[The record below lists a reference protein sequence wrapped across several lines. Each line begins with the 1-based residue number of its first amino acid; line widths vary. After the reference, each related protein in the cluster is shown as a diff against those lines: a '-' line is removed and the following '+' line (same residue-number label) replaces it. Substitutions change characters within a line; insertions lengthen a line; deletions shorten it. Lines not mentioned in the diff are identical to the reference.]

1 MKEFFEW
8 GKRILGVGQ
17 PQPGQPPAE
26 QPQAD
31 EEQSRASGG
40 TAQPGTEKGQTT
52 GSSEPNSQQ
61 AGHEKNPARRK
72 GSETTKR
79 WNPEQGCLEVKTER
93 VLELRS
99 LSTVLIKLAKGQIRI
114 EGTDKVQQPE
124 LTITERIY
132 AGSKSEATRFYKEN
146 GSGVNVEVDSDTLS
160 VTEKSSSGVVSG
172 RYGNIQVGNVSGSG
186 INIGGPGNIQVGNV
200 SSSGINIG
208 GPGNI
213 QVGNVS
219 SSGINIGGPGNIQV
233 GNVSGSGINIGGPGN
248 IQVGNVSSSG
258 INIGGPGNI
267 QVGNVSGS
275 GINIG
280 GPGNIQVGNVSGSG
294 ITIGGRQTESSQLA
308 PRRKM
313 QVVLRVPVAKNVEGK
328 KPNYQLEVK
337 AGDVKVENTS
347 GGVCNIVV
355 NAGNVHI
362 ERYKGEKIELSNQ
375 SANVE
380 IYESEGKFSIGA
392 ISGNIMIGNSTGS
405 FRISA
410 VSGNITLTN
419 VTFTQDNKIS
429 ATSGNIQAE
438 VANKRLK
445 VYAETLSGKIT
456 TSGSFVVTK
465 DNRPQ
470 RGAGGNVDRSV
481 TITGNVDGSVIITG
495 IGGNVYFGTNV
506 FSDGSAGGSIEG
518 RFGEPGDQN
527 NLLTLTTTSGN
538 ITIQQAPQIKQ

>member
-1 MKEFFEW
+1 MKEFFNKW
-8 GKRILGVGQ
+8 GRRILGGGQ
-17 PQPGQPPAE
+17 P
-26 QPQAD
+26 D
-31 EEQSRASGG
+31 EEQSRASGS

-61 AGHEKNPARRK
+61 AGHEKDPAR
-72 GSETTKR
+72 GGEGETPGT
-79 WNPEQGCLEVKTER
+79 WNPDRECLEIKIYEQ
-93 VLELRS
+93 VLPPES
-99 LSTVLIKLAKGQIRI
+99 LSTVMIKLSKGQIRI
-114 EGTDKVQQPE
+114 EGTDKVQQPK
-124 LTITERIY
+124 LTITEMVF
-132 AGSKSEATRFYKEN
+132 ADSEPEAINFYKKNYKKN
-146 GSGVNVEVDSDTLS
+146 GSGVDVKVDSDSLS

-172 RYGNIQVGNVSGSG
+172 GSGSG
-186 INIGGPGNIQVGNV
+186 QIRG
-200 SSSGINIG
+200 
-208 GPGNI
+208 
-213 QVGNVS
+213 
-219 SSGINIGGPGNIQV
+219 
-233 GNVSGSGINIGGPGN
+233 VSGRVVVVDSDIEGDIFNM
-248 IQVGNVSSSG
+248 
-258 INIGGPGNI
+258 
-267 QVGNVSGS
+267 VSGTTVTN
-275 GINIG
+275 GE
-280 GPGNIQVGNVSGSG
+280 
-294 ITIGGRQTESSQLA
+294 QTGSSQLA
-308 PRRKM
+308 PRRETR
-313 QVVLRVPVAKNVEGK
+313 VVLKVPVAKNVEGK

>member
-1 MKEFFEW
+1 MIQLTE
-8 GKRILGVGQ
+8 GKICI
-17 PQPGQPPAE
+17 
-26 QPQAD
+26 
-31 EEQSRASGG
+31 
-40 TAQPGTEKGQTT
+40 
-52 GSSEPNSQQ
+52 
-61 AGHEKNPARRK
+61 
-72 GSETTKR
+72 ETD
-79 WNPEQGCLEVKTER
+79 N
-93 VLELRS
+93 
-99 LSTVLIKLAKGQIRI
+99 
-114 EGTDKVQQPE
+114 KVQQPE
-124 LTITERIY
+124 LTITERVY
-132 AGSKSEATRFYKEN
+132 ADSEPEAINYQKDSFV
-146 GSGVNVEVDSDTLS
+146 GVSADWDSLLVIGKNS
-160 VTEKSSSGVVSG
+160 LGVVSG
-172 RYGNIQVGNVSGSG
+172 GSGNVPTA
-186 INIGGPGNIQVGNV
+186 GG
-200 SSSGINIG
+200 
-208 GPGNI
+208 
-213 QVGNVS
+213 
-219 SSGINIGGPGNIQV
+219 
-233 GNVSGSGINIGGPGN
+233 
-248 IQVGNVSSSG
+248 
-258 INIGGPGNI
+258 
-267 QVGNVSGS
+267 
-275 GINIG
+275 
-280 GPGNIQVGNVSGSG
+280 
-294 ITIGGRQTESSQLA
+294 SSQSA
-308 PRRKM
+308 PRRET
-313 QVVLRVPVAKNVEGK
+313 QVVLKVPVAKNVEGK

>member
-172 RYGNIQVGNVSGSG
+172 RY
-186 INIGGPGNIQVGNV
+186 
-200 SSSGINIG
+200 
-208 GPGNI
+208 
-213 QVGNVS
+213 
-219 SSGINIGGPGNIQV
+219 
-233 GNVSGSGINIGGPGN
+233 
-248 IQVGNVSSSG
+248 
-258 INIGGPGNI
+258 
-267 QVGNVSGS
+267 
-275 GINIG
+275 
-280 GPGNIQVGNVSGSG
+280 GNIQVGNVSGSG